1 MWNVIKNDGAQMSNG
16 ACKLRCLNSQS
27 LLQSAIVCV
36 VCLIVHDEAIIYK
49 IEAVRTCLKW
59 VGNHLL
65 DCKQQTHKLG
75 EKAHSNTEYIFC
87 EFRG

>member
-1 MWNVIKNDGAQMSNG
+1 MWNVIKNDGAQMSNEG
-16 ACKLRCLNSQS
+16 CKLQCLNSQS
-27 LLQSAIVCV
+27 LLQSAIVSI
-36 VCLIVHDEAIIYK
+36 VCLIVHDEAIVYK
-49 IEAVRTCLKW
+49 IEAVRTCLKR

-65 DCKQQTHKLG
+65 DCKQQTHQPG